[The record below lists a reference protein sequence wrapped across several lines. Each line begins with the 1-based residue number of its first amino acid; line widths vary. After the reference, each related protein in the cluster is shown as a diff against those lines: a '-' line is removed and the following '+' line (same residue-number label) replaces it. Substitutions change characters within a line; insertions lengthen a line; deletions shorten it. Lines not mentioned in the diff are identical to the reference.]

1 MRISKIAFENFRCF
15 TNEQIELDTRKN
27 WVDVSGGAMMPV

>member
-1 MRISKIAFENFRCF
+1 MTGGEREALIESLLLDAP
-15 TNEQIELDTRKN
+15 ELDTRKN